1 MIGTNDTKSIQELIL
16 ENSLAGY
23 WDWNIK
29 ENTEYL
35 SPTFKTMFGYQDHEM
50 ENSPDSWQKIIYEE
64 DLPMVYDNFN
74 KHVDTKGAHS
84 YDQIVRYHHKDGS
97 TVWVRCKGEVIE
109 WENDGSPVRMIGCH
123 VDLTPE
129 KRLEQEISQL
139 SKINKIA
146 LSSSN
151 VGIWLFD
158 VVKNELT
165 WSDEMFEL
173 YGQNREDF
181 THAYDAWTTSLH
193 PDDLERGKKEI
204 EWALSGEREFDTTFR
219 IITNTGAIRHI
230 RAKAVVERDSAQ
242 KPIRMIGTNWDV
254 TEIVKAQADLEAEK
268 TKFESAFEY
277 SAIGMAMVSLQGK
290 WLKVNKEL
298 CRMMG
303 YEEEELLS
311 MTFQEMTHPD
321 DLNLGADSMKKMK
334 RGEVSTVRFQKR
346 YIHKNGNVISALLA
360 SSVVKDRFGKP
371 EYLISQIEDISERI
385 RAKRELE
392 QNLELTTR
400 QNDRLL
406 NFAHIVSHNLRSH
419 TGNLGMMFSFLE
431 DEEDPDE
438 RKMLL
443 KNCHEITKTLHS
455 TVEHLAEVVKLQSN
469 QNLEVEEL
477 NLLDYVNKTLITL
490 QADLKNS
497 QASVKNNISSSVS
510 VHFNSAYL
518 DSTVLNL
525 LSNAIK
531 YKSAD
536 RPLEITLD
544 SESNENEVQ
553 FSVSD
558 NGLGI
563 DLERHGKKLFGLHK
577 TFHRHKDAR
586 GVGLF
591 LTRSQVEA
599 YGGTISVESQPNKGT
614 TFKIALPYEN

>member
-1 MIGTNDTKSIQELIL
+1 MTRTNGTRPVEELIL

-23 WDWNIK
+23 WDWNIPD
-29 ENTEYL
+29 NTEYL
-35 SPTFKTMFGYQDHEM
+35 SPTFKTMFGYQDREM
-50 ENSPDSWQKIIYEE
+50 ENSPESWQKIIFQE
-64 DLPMVYDNFN
+64 DLPIVLNNFK
-74 KHVDTKGAHS
+74 KHVDTKGEHPF
-84 YDQIVRYHHKDGS
+84 DQIVRYHHKDGS

-109 WENDGSPVRMIGCH
+109 WDSDGNAVRMVGCH
-123 VDLTPE
+123 VDLTSE
-129 KRLEQEISQL
+129 KKLEKEVSEISR
-139 SKINKIA
+139 INKIA
-146 LSSSN
+146 LSRAK

-158 VVKNELT
+158 VVHNDLT

-181 THAYDAWTTSLH
+181 SHAYDAWTTSLH

-204 EWALSGEREFDTTFR
+204 EIALSGKGEFDTTFR
-219 IITNTGAIRHI
+219 VITNTGKIRHI
-230 RAKAVVERDSAQ
+230 KAKAVVERDQ
-242 KPIRMIGTNWDV
+242 TGNPTRMIGTNWDV
-254 TEIVKAQADLEAEK
+254 TEVVKAQADLEAEK
-268 TKFESAFEY
+268 IKFESAFDY
-277 SAIGMAMVSLQGK
+277 SAIGMAMVSLRGE

-298 CRMMG
+298 CRIMG
-303 YEEEELLS
+303 YEEDELLS
-311 MTFQEMTHPD
+311 MTFQDITHPD
-321 DLNLGADSMKKMK
+321 DLGLGSDSMQKINS
-334 RGEVSTVRFQKR
+334 GEVSVVRFEKR
-346 YIHKNGNVISALLA
+346 YIHKNGNVINALLA

-371 EYLISQIEDISERI
+371 EYLISQIEDITKRI
-385 RAKRELE
+385 NAQKKLE
-392 QNLELTTR
+392 QTLELTTR

-431 DEEDPDE
+431 EEQDPE
-438 RKMLL
+438 EQKMLL
-443 KNCHEITKTLHS
+443 KNCHEITKTLHN

-469 QNLEVEEL
+469 ENLEIEEL

-490 QADLKNS
+490 QADLRNS
-497 QASVKNNISSSVS
+497 EADVKNHISPHIN

-531 YKSAD
+531 YKSPE
-536 RPLEITLD
+536 RPLEIVLESENMD
-544 SESNENEVQ
+544 SEVQ

-563 DLERHGKKLFGLHK
+563 DLDRHGEKLFGLHK

-614 TFKIALPYEN
+614 TFKVALPYEN